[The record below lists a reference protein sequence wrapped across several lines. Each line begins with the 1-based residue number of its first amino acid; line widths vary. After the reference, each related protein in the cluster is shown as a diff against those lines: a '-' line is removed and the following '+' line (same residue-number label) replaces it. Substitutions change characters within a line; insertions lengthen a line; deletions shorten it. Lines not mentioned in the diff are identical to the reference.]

1 MPLPGIKEDDM
12 PRSTFSLPITTLFV
26 VVVVSLLFV
35 SVGQATR
42 TAAQGGD
49 KSLDIE
55 RYPGEPLFLVDLK
68 VGGQPLKS
76 KVVSKSRRNGEGLD
90 TVKFK
95 ENNGWYRR
103 IRATVRNVSGR
114 PIQGL
119 RAYLYFKST
128 TTGSMFSLP
137 LARYR
142 LKKGG
147 PLQPG
152 EELDLLVD
160 DRVWQPTAELF
171 SRSGESPDLSTVT
184 LSVEHVT
191 FSKDLQWHRG
201 HLLRPDPADPN
212 TWKVVEPEPRPASA
226 EVWRPARFTQAAVV
240 PSLLRTRMKFMS
252 AAFTLEP
259 APEPPRRQTTICE
272 TYGGFIGDH
281 CAQTD
286 CYTKRELG
294 SGHDGTKSS
303 VPVSGTCEELN
314 FPQVDSPSINCTN
327 STTHIRLQEDTS
339 CPAPTPTPYGG
350 CNQPPHPST
359 GQCNTGFVLYN
370 DGVCGRSIQFIGRCN
385 TLGDGYDEET
395 CNCLGCGSCGGS
407 PVLVDVRG
415 DGFRMTDA
423 AGGVQFDLDSDGLPE
438 GWSWTAANTD
448 DAWLALDRD
457 GNGRIESGQEL
468 FGDYTAQPPSSARN
482 GFAALAVFDAAAEGG
497 NGDGIIDAADAVF
510 PLLRLWQDTNHNGVS
525 EPQELHTLQSL
536 GLTRLHLDY
545 KESRRVDAQGNSF
558 RYRAKVDDARGSKVN
573 RWAWDVFLVRN

>member
-1 MPLPGIKEDDM
+1 MS
-12 PRSTFSLPITTLFV
+12 RSKFSLPLI
-26 VVVVSLLFV
+26 SLLLIT
-35 SVGQATR
+35 VGGLLFGTISHANR
-42 TAAQGGD
+42 KAAQDAD
-49 KSLDIE
+49 KVLDIE
-55 RYPGEPLFLVDLK
+55 RYPGEPLALIDLK
-68 VGGQPLKS
+68 IGGQPLKS
-76 KVVSKSRRNGEGLD
+76 KVVSKSRRGGEGLD

-95 ENNGWYRR
+95 ENHGWYRR

-114 PIQGL
+114 PILGL
-119 RAYLYFKST
+119 RAYLYFKSNA
-128 TTGSMFSLP
+128 TGSMFSLP

-147 PLQPG
+147 PLHPG

-160 DRVWQPTAELF
+160 DSVWRPTAELF
-171 SRSGESPDLSTVT
+171 ARSGENPDLSTVT

-191 FSKDLQWHRG
+191 FSADLQWHRG
-201 HLLRPDPADPN
+201 KLLRPDPADPN
-212 TWKVVEPEPRPASA
+212 TWRVVESEPQPQPARA
-226 EVWRPARFTQAAVV
+226 EPADPWRPARFTRA
-240 PSLLRTRMKFMS
+240 SLAPALSRPQMKFMS
-252 AAFTLEP
+252 ATFVLDP
-259 APEPPRRQTTICE
+259 APEPPRRQTTTCE

-314 FPQVDSPSINCTN
+314 FPQVDNPSINCTN
-327 STTHIRLQEDTS
+327 STTHIRLQEDVT

-385 TLGDGYDEET
+385 TLGDGYDEESCT
-395 CNCLGCGSCGGS
+395 CLGCGSCGGS
-407 PVLVDVRG
+407 PIVVDVRG
-415 DGFRMTDA
+415 DGFAMTNA
-423 AGGVQFDLDSDGLPE
+423 AGGVLFDLDSDGIRE
-438 GWSWTAANTD
+438 GWSWTAAGAD

-457 GNGRIESGQEL
+457 GSGSIDSGQEL
-468 FGDYTAQPPSSARN
+468 FGDYTAQPPSTARN

-497 NGDGIIDAADAVF
+497 NGDGVIDAADGIF
-510 PLLRLWQDTNHNGVS
+510 PHLRLWQDANHNGLS
-525 EPQELHTLQSL
+525 EPQELRTLPSL

-545 KESRRVDAQGNSF
+545 KESRRVDEHGNSY
-558 RYRAKVDDARGSKVN
+558 RYRAKVDDGKGSKVN
-573 RWAWDVFLVRN
+573 RWAWDVFLLRN